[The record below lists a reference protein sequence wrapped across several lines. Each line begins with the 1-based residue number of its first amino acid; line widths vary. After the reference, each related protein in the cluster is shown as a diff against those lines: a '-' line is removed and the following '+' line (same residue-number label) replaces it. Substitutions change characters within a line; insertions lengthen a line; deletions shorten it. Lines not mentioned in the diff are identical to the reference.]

1 MATQKYMAKLRYI
14 ATHGSLALQGFVVT
28 LISMAMQGLV
38 AIPKVYDNAR
48 VGGKAIIGE
57 FAEIHEN
64 AKVLSNVAI
73 YVVADIRG
81 DSEIRSREDNDK
93 LDREVFTSYKR

>member
-1 MATQKYMAKLRYI
+1 M
-14 ATHGSLALQGFVVT
+14 
-28 LISMAMQGLV
+28 
-38 AIPKVYDNAR
+38 
-48 VGGKAIIGE
+48 IGE

-81 DSEIRSREDNDK
+81 DSEIRSREDNEK
-93 LDREVFTSYKR
+93 LDGEVFTSYKR